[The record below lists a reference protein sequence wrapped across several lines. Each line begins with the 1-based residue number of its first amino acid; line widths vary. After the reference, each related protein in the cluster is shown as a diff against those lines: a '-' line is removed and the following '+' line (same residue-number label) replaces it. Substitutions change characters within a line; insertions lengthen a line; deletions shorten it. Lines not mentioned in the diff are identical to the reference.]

1 MKDESL
7 TREGGPAILRSA
19 MNSRRIVTVM
29 LLLFWVLLGPVGM
42 AFSGCAGMD
51 GCDVLC
57 GTSSAVL
64 MPSAAPTEI
73 RVRSVEAGLDGHLP
87 MADGNVPE
95 TPPKFASLSL

>member
-1 MKDESL
+1 
-7 TREGGPAILRSA
+7 

-29 LLLFWVLLGPVGM
+29 LLAFWVLLGPVGM

-57 GTSSAVL
+57 GTTSSVVWI
-64 MPSAAPTEI
+64 PSTAPTEV
-73 RVRSVEAGLDGHLP
+73 RVRAVEVDLDGHLP

-95 TPPKFASLSL
+95 TPPKFAPLSL

>member
-1 MKDESL
+1 
-7 TREGGPAILRSA
+7 

-29 LLLFWVLLGPVGM
+29 LLAFWVLLGPVGM

-57 GTSSAVL
+57 GTTSSVVRI
-64 MPSAAPTEI
+64 PSTAPTEV
-73 RVRSVEAGLDGHLP
+73 RVRAVEVGLDGHLP

-95 TPPKFASLSL
+95 TPPKFAPLSL